1 MNEDELDAQDAQ
13 KISKINSAGLINL
26 RLHNL
31 WVDVNNHS
39 RKGQYA
45 SWNSDLDRLWC
56 EMAADVNPTEKG
68 LSEGDK
74 IIKEFETIKKRVKQ
88 ISPIINWRGG
98 EKFKQLTMEDKK
110 KQEIQYETLMEK
122 EIFIR
127 RLQNKQGKGTAYIE
141 EDDDWE

>member
-1 MNEDELDAQDAQ
+1 MYDEEIGANDAQ

-39 RKGQYA
+39 RKGMF
-45 SWNSDLDRLWC
+45 SLWNGDLDRLWC
-56 EMAADVNPTEKG
+56 EMAADVIPTTK
-68 LSEGDK
+68 GDK
-74 IIKEFETIKKRVKQ
+74 EDDETLRIFDTIKEKIKKL
-88 ISPIINWRGG
+88 SPITNWKSSDG
-98 EKFKQLTMEDKK
+98 FKHLDDTQKST
-110 KQEIQYETLMEK
+110 KQIQYEMLMEK
-122 EIFIR
+122 EIFLR